1 MVQYFFYKNVACFT
15 NQLFYAFYTNFSAQ
29 SLFDDFNLPSF
40 NMLYT
45 AVPIFIFSFLARN
58 HSEARL
64 LQLPGLYTRVAH
76 NALLSAPELVAW
88 FLQGLWHSATVFFG
102 WALYWEGGGGAGGRS
117 LGLCVYTTLVLVVS
131 AKLLLH
137 TRALGWQLLL
147 SVLGSGL
154 AFVLLNLAASSPL
167 LGPGLGLGDPGM
179 LAVAAAVFS
188 APAVWGRALL
198 LAVLALLP
206 DVVLRVVRKH
216 WTRHKAPDSGGVES
230 QRGRYRVG
238 PATGVRMEPVSGSPE

>member
-117 LGLCVYTTLVLVVS
+117 LGLCVYTTLVV
-131 AKLLLH
+131 
-137 TRALGWQLLL
+137 R
-147 SVLGSGL
+147 
-154 AFVLLNLAASSPL
+154 VLLNTP
-167 LGPGLGLGDPGM
+167 DPHI
-179 LAVAAAVFS
+179 F
-188 APAVWGRALL
+188 
-198 LAVLALLP
+198 
-206 DVVLRVVRKH
+206 LR
-216 WTRHKAPDSGGVES
+216 
-230 QRGRYRVG
+230 
-238 PATGVRMEPVSGSPE
+238 